1 MLISDLKLRK
11 MVSCGGQTTFIV
23 SAVGDVWAAGSG
35 QKGSLG
41 LGPKT
46 FSTQQKFQK
55 IAINAK
61 FDWVA
66 SGFESSSAI
75 CKETGAVYVWG
86 CAKYGMFGRIQ
97 QNVFTPLAIKARF
110 HPVQPF
116 MARNLW
122 TIRNE
127 KVIICA

>member
-1 MLISDLKLRK
+1 
-11 MVSCGGQTTFIV
+11 MVSCGGQTTFVV
-23 SAVGDVWAAGSG
+23 SDGGGIWAAGSG

-46 FSTQQKFQK
+46 FSTQQRFQR
-55 IAINAK
+55 IEVNAK

-86 CAKYGMFGRIQ
+86 CAKNGMFGRIQ
-97 QNVFTPLAIKARF
+97 QNVFTPLAVKACFNHFLNQDRY
-110 HPVQPF
+110 
-116 MARNLW
+116 RNL
-122 TIRNE
+122 E
-127 KVIICA
+127 

>member
-1 MLISDLKLRK
+1 
-11 MVSCGGQTTFIV
+11 MVSCGGQTTFVV
-23 SAVGDVWAAGSG
+23 SDGGEIWAAGSG

-46 FSTQQKFQK
+46 FSTQQRFQR
-55 IAINAK
+55 IEVNAK

-86 CAKYGMFGRIQ
+86 CAKNGMFGRIQ
-97 QNVFTPLAIKARF
+97 QNVFTPLAVKARF
-110 HPVQPF
+110 DHFSNQDRF
-116 MARNLW
+116 INL
-122 TIRNE
+122 E
-127 KVIICA
+127 YS

>member
-1 MLISDLKLRK
+1 

-23 SAVGDVWAAGSG
+23 SNEGDIWAAGSG

-55 IAINAK
+55 IEINAK